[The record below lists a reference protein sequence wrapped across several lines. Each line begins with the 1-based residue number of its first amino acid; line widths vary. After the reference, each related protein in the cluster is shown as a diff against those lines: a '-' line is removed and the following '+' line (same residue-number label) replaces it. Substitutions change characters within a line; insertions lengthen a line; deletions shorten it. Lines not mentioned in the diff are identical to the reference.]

1 MQTARAV
8 AADTRPLRHRGVA
21 TAALAEVTLLD
32 HPDARKV
39 SVEDAYDAVRD
50 ELQPLPKTSGTEKL

>member
-1 MQTARAV
+1 VRSRQTPGPCV
-8 AADTRPLRHRGVA
+8 
-21 TAALAEVTLLD
+21 D